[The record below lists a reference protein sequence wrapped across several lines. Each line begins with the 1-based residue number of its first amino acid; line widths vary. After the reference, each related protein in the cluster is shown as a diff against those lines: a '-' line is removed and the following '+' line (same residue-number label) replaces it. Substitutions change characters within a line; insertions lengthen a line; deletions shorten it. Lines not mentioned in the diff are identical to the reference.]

1 MGKVFIN
8 EDVFP
13 SDSDYSIGGFE
24 TDKESGFTISDI
36 KTGLINKLSRLI
48 DTYLEN
54 ATAFNAE
61 CGIENPKEYAKV
73 NLAAVLLDNL
83 QIHTPYLDKETMIS
97 EIINCDK
104 TQKWLF
110 GIQNNIKIAINQT
123 VSIGVENQSLN
134 IDESSP
140 QYQEAK
146 ELSENTTLEEVVEQ
160 LSMIEL

>member
-54 ATAFNAE
+54 ATDFNAE